1 MRKDLDH
8 VKWNTSIKLL
18 KDCSN
23 TKMYEIV
30 NLLLEDYP
38 LFLFSVDFSEVAN
51 AECFLVL
58 NNLIKYVIINALT
71 NDIFKN
77 VIYCLKYFLKC
88 PYFNLCILYKT

>member
-23 TKMYEIV
+23 TKIYDI

-58 NNLIKYVIINALT
+58 NN
-71 NDIFKN
+71 
-77 VIYCLKYFLKC
+77 
-88 PYFNLCILYKT
+88 